1 MTTLT
6 FPIFGIFDVEISVN
20 TRNAATPDASTEL
33 EKARRDLLDKIEHGY
48 TIEETGAHAKVP
60 GFAKTH
66 LKTLVEVDC

>member
-6 FPIFGIFDVEISVN
+6 FPIFGFFDVEIRVKP
-20 TRNAATPDASTEL
+20 RNAAISDASPKL
-33 EKARRDLLDKIEHGY
+33 ETARRDLLDQIEHGF
-48 TIEETGAHAKVP
+48 TIEDTGARAKVP